1 MMVDFIRENRT
12 CYGVE
17 SICEVLPIAPST
29 FYQREARHKDPALLP
44 TRTKRDARL
53 RVEIDRVWRANREVY
68 GVRKVWKQLN
78 RGGFKVARCTVQRLM
93 RETGLQGV
101 VRGRRFKTTQP
112 DETAARPADLV
123 DRNFTATRPNQ
134 LWVADLTYVATWRG
148 RVYVA
153 FVIDAFS
160 RSIVGWRA
168 SASLKTDI
176 ALDALEQ
183 ALWSRS
189 DTEGLIHHSD
199 RGVQYLSI
207 RYTERLA
214 EAGIEPSVG
223 SKGDSYDNALAESV
237 IGLFKTE
244 VIRQEGPWRGLE
256 EVEFATLD
264 WVCWYNKKR
273 LLEPIGYSYSGWSQ
287 LKLSPENPELFS
299 CWTKG
304 DTCAR
309 FEPCTAF
316 WPNVWKLENAVA
328 SAAIPNTPSRNFW
341 PPART
346 NAGRGTSPS

>member
-1 MMVDFIRENRT
+1 MVDFIRENRI

-17 SICEVLPIAPST
+17 SICGVLLITPST
-29 FYQREARHKDPALLP
+29 FYQWEARRRDPSLLP
-44 TRTKRDARL
+44 GRAKRDARL
-53 RVEIDRVWRANREVY
+53 RVEIDRVWRADRQVY
-68 GVRKVWKQLN
+68 GVRKVWRQLN
-78 RGGFKVARCTVQRLM
+78 REGFRVARCTVQRLM
-93 RETGLQGV
+93 SAKGLQGV

-112 DETAARPADLV
+112 DEAAARPADLV

-134 LWVADLTYVATWRG
+134 LWVADLTYVATWRR

-160 RSIVGWRA
+160 RRIVGWRA

-223 SKGDSYDNALAESV
+223 NKGDSYDNALAESV

-264 WVCWYNKKR
+264 WVCWYNKQR
-273 LLEPIGYSYSGWSQ
+273 LLEPIGYI
-287 LKLSPENPELFS
+287 SPVE
-299 CWTKG
+299 
-304 DTCAR
+304 
-309 FEPCTAF
+309 FEQMYYLNQP
-316 WPNVWKLENAVA
+316 A
-328 SAAIPNTPSRNFW
+328 SAMV
-341 PPART
+341 
-346 NAGRGTSPS
+346 AGVN

>member
-78 RGGFKVARCTVQRLM
+78 REGFKVARCTVQRLM

-168 SASLKTDI
+168 S
-176 ALDALEQ
+176 
-183 ALWSRS
+183 
-189 DTEGLIHHSD
+189 
-199 RGVQYLSI
+199 
-207 RYTERLA
+207 
-214 EAGIEPSVG
+214 
-223 SKGDSYDNALAESV
+223 
-237 IGLFKTE
+237 
-244 VIRQEGPWRGLE
+244 
-256 EVEFATLD
+256 
-264 WVCWYNKKR
+264 
-273 LLEPIGYSYSGWSQ
+273 
-287 LKLSPENPELFS
+287 
-299 CWTKG
+299 
-304 DTCAR
+304 
-309 FEPCTAF
+309 
-316 WPNVWKLENAVA
+316 
-328 SAAIPNTPSRNFW
+328 
-341 PPART
+341 
-346 NAGRGTSPS
+346 

>member
-1 MMVDFIRENRT
+1 M
-12 CYGVE
+12 
-17 SICEVLPIAPST
+17 
-29 FYQREARHKDPALLP
+29 
-44 TRTKRDARL
+44 
-53 RVEIDRVWRANREVY
+53 
-68 GVRKVWKQLN
+68 
-78 RGGFKVARCTVQRLM
+78 ARCTVQRLM

-264 WVCWYNKKR
+264 WVCWYNKQR
-273 LLEPIGYSYSGWSQ
+273 LLEPIGYI
-287 LKLSPENPELFS
+287 PPVE
-299 CWTKG
+299 
-304 DTCAR
+304 
-309 FEPCTAF
+309 FEQMYYLNQPATAM
-316 WPNVWKLENAVA
+316 VA
-328 SAAIPNTPSRNFW
+328 GVN
-341 PPART
+341 
-346 NAGRGTSPS
+346 